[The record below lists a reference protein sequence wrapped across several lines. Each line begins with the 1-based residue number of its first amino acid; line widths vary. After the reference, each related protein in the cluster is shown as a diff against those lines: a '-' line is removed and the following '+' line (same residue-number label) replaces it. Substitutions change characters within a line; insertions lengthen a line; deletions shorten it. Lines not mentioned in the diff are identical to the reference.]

1 METKMWGTLQVDIL
15 LSFIHIYIYIYIYI
29 YIGIHSFLCSK
40 YYRIKS
46 LRLKLH
52 KQGQHEHWKVM
63 LMICILD
70 FFFEYFFDVDH
81 FFKVFIEYFTIF
93 LLFYVLDFWP
103 LGMWDLSSPS
113 RNQTHTLGI
122 GRWSLNHWTA
132 RKVPLDRLYRI
143 FLVRTKPSKTCKS
156 PTSNKYPIITAAR
169 DIFMEPQQRSW
180 YHLLT
185 NSPYTTIK
193 PEKL

>member
-1 METKMWGTLQVDIL
+1 MNTEKSCRWYALLIFFWIL
-15 LSFIHIYIYIYIYI
+15 FWC
-29 YIGIHSFLCSK
+29 GP
-40 YYRIKS
+40 
-46 LRLKLH
+46 
-52 KQGQHEHWKVM
+52 
-63 LMICILD
+63 
-70 FFFEYFFDVDH
+70 
-81 FFKVFIEYFTIF
+81 FFKIFIEFVTIF

-103 LGMWDLSSPS
+103 LGIWDLSSPS
-113 RNQTHTLGI
+113 RNQTHILCI
-122 GRWSLNHWTA
+122 GRWTLNHRTA
-132 RKVPLDRLYRI
+132 RKVPLDILHRI

-169 DIFMEPQQRSW
+169 NIFVEPQQHSW

>member
-1 METKMWGTLQVDIL
+1 MYV
-15 LSFIHIYIYIYIYI
+15 
-29 YIGIHSFLCSK
+29 HSFLSVFQILQDK
-40 YYRIKS
+40 KFNVKTTRTRS
-46 LRLKLH
+46 TWTLRSHADGMHSIFFWMPFWCGPFLK
-52 KQGQHEHWKVM
+52 
-63 LMICILD
+63 I
-70 FFFEYFFDVDH
+70 
-81 FFKVFIEYFTIF
+81 FIEFVTIF
-93 LLFYVLDFWP
+93 LLLYVLDFWP

-113 RNQTHTLGI
+113 RNQTHTLCT
-122 GRWSLNHWTA
+122 GRWTLNHWTA
-132 RKVPLDRLYRI
+132 RKVPLDILYRI

-169 DIFMEPQQRSW
+169 NIFVQPQQHSW